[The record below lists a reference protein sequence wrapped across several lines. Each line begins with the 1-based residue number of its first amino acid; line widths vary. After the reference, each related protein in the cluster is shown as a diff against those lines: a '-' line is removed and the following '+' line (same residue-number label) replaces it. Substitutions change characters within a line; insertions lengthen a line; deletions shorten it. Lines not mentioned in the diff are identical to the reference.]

1 MNTHCGRTLLDHCSH
16 WAILPL
22 PGDMAAGRNS
32 LFQEKIEESAKLGRH
47 RSKIMPASGH
57 FLSFPGERHSPTKPL
72 LGGKL
77 SGPPGHHKQRMHAGL
92 PSTGKSA
99 PEGGTHAQ
107 CQANR
112 DNRKARWDQGSIWK
126 DSLLPW
132 LLCRAAPHL
141 RIKNL
146 THRPTD
152 SSRSLLGQKKL
163 PLCQGSWVTSPSVPH
178 CLTPK
183 KRCACCLALQLGKSF

>member
-47 RSKIMPASGH
+47 RSKAMPASGH

-72 LGGKL
+72 FGGKL
-77 SGPPGHHKQRMHAGL
+77 SRPPGHHKQRMHAGL
-92 PSTGKSA
+92 PFTGKSA

-107 CQANR
+107 CQANTGITGR
-112 DNRKARWDQGSIWK
+112 QGGTKVAFGRI
-126 DSLLPW
+126 
-132 LLCRAAPHL
+132 PHS
-141 RIKNL
+141 
-146 THRPTD
+146 PG
-152 SSRSLLGQKKL
+152 SCAG
-163 PLCQGSWVTSPSVPH
+163 PLHT
-178 CLTPK
+178 
-183 KRCACCLALQLGKSF
+183 